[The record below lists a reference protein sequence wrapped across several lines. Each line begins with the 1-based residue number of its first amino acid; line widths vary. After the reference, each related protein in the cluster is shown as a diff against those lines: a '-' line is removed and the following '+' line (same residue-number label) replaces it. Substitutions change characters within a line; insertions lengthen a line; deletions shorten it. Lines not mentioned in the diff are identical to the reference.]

1 MRKTDHLD
9 DYSLVGVDQAVS
21 IPPRSVLASLRPRG
35 LGTPYLESLSSYYLE
50 LAHIHHLSPK
60 TLARE
65 IIIPRI
71 KIGDARRKGETSTI
85 WRMPLF
91 NGIGSVPETW
101 AKHLSELTGQQEL
114 INLTLVPLRPY
125 TNMQRLM
132 SGTRKWC
139 PVCFSEAA
147 QEGRAYGQLLW
158 EIEAVKACPKH
169 NIRLISQCKCNGSA
183 PLPPLKVKHLSGLCG
198 SCGQSLAQNYES
210 YIESA
215 SEDEL
220 KRARLV
226 AELLGDTEVLKR
238 ESERA
243 TDGISMFLQGAV
255 RHFTGG
261 NAALFGQLFGVK
273 KNTLHGW
280 MHGKRIPN
288 FPQMVEI
295 ALACRCAIADIML
308 GAQVMFGEPEI
319 INAHRK
325 PQTPSRSK
333 TRKLDR
339 EMIQCQLEMLANEQ
353 PPISVAAAA
362 VRIGVNRRTLFRVFG
377 DIAKKMTRNFR
388 AHRHYEAA
396 RNFAN
401 KCDLFRQSAVKLLW
415 QGIRPTRRLVGL
427 DIKGKGTVNK
437 GAEQVVCSRICREVV
452 QRGLCC
458 QYRSFYSHC
467 H

>member
-1 MRKTDHLD
+1 MRTTERLD
-9 DYSLVGVDQAVS
+9 DYSLVGVEQALS

-50 LAHIHHLSPK
+50 LAHLHHLSPK

-71 KIGDARRKGETSTI
+71 KTGDARHGETSTI

-101 AKHLSELTGQQEL
+101 AKQLSELTGQKGL

-132 SGTRKWC
+132 SGTREWC
-139 PVCFSEAA
+139 PICFSEAA
-147 QEGRAYGQLLW
+147 QEERAYGQLLW

-169 NIRLISQCKCNGSA
+169 NVRLISQCGCNRSA
-183 PLPPLKVKHLSGLCG
+183 PLPPLKVKQLSGLCG
-198 SCGQSLAQNYES
+198 SCGHSLAQNYES

-226 AELLGDTEVLKR
+226 AELLGDTEILKR
-238 ESERA
+238 ERARA
-243 TDGISMFLQGAV
+243 TDGIAMFLQGAV

-261 NAALFGQLFGVK
+261 NAALFGKLLGVK

-288 FPQMVEI
+288 FPQLLEI
-295 ALACRCAIADIML
+295 ALACRCAIADVML
-308 GAQVMFGEPEI
+308 GTQVMFAEPEI
-319 INAHRK
+319 VNAQRK
-325 PQTPSRSK
+325 PQTPSRAN

-339 EMIQCQLEMLANEQ
+339 EMILSQLEILSNEH
-353 PPISVAAAA
+353 PPVSVAAAA
-362 VRIGVNRRTLFRVFG
+362 VRVGVSRRTLFRVFG
-377 DIAKKMTRNFR
+377 DIARKMTRNFR
-388 AHRHYEAA
+388 VHQHDEAA
-396 RNFAN
+396 RNFEN
-401 KCDLFRQSAVKLLW
+401 KCDLFRKSAVRLL
-415 QGIRPTRRLVGL
+415 QKGIRPTRRLVGL

-437 GAEQVVCSRICREVV
+437 GAEQVACSRICREVT
-452 QRGLCC
+452 Q
-458 QYRSFYSHC
+458 
-467 H
+467 